1 MAKYALLTAVA
12 VGGLLTQSALQTPA
26 SATEPGTDLA
36 PHRAVYN
43 LALVSASQQVSL
55 TSVRGRLVFEFR
67 GSSCAGYTTNTRF
80 VMAMTD
86 KRGRETV
93 IDVRSSTWE
102 DGKADR
108 FRFHSTKYVNEK
120 IDEAVSGSAER
131 KADDGA
137 VTVQLTKPNKSE
149 HTLASNIMFPTE
161 HTFAV
166 LAAAR
171 RGETLVQADLFDG
184 TDDGAKVF
192 ALTAVLGKSK
202 PPGEGAT
209 LAKVENAE
217 VLDRLPSWP
226 VSLSYYDKEAGD
238 GALPSYELDFRLY
251 ANGVHRDLRLNYG
264 KFVVGGKMA
273 SLEFLDAIACN

>member
-1 MAKYALLTAVA
+1 
-12 VGGLLTQSALQTPA
+12 
-26 SATEPGTDLA
+26 
-36 PHRAVYN
+36 
-43 LALVSASQQVSL
+43 
-55 TSVRGRLVFEFR
+55 
-67 GSSCAGYTTNTRF
+67 
-80 VMAMTD
+80 MAMTD
-86 KRGRETV
+86 KRGRQTV

-102 DGKADR
+102 GGSADR

-120 IDEAVSGSAER
+120 VDDVISGRAER
-131 KADDGA
+131 KPDDNA
-137 VTVQLTKPNKSE
+137 VMVQLTKPTQSE
-149 HTLASNIMFPTE
+149 HKLANDIMFPTE

-192 ALTAVLGKSK
+192 ALTAVLGKGT

-209 LAKVENAE
+209 LAKVENGE
-217 VLDRLPSWP
+217 VLDGLPSWP
-226 VSLSYYDKEAGD
+226 VSLSYYDKDAGE

-251 ANGVHRDLRLNYG
+251 GNGVHRNLRLNYG

-273 SLEFLDAIACN
+273 SLEFLDPIPCN